1 MRSSMPVCLLSDLL
15 VLYFL
20 SQKHRK
26 VSRHEHFS
34 ARVCN
39 IHACHHG
46 LSSFMNGVRFYIHSS
61 GIDSLHEIDP
71 GALGYVYNLISI
83 GRHPGGN
90 VAEGEEKPSVRVAVQ
105 V

>member
-1 MRSSMPVCLLSDLL
+1 
-15 VLYFL
+15 
-20 SQKHRK
+20 
-26 VSRHEHFS
+26 
-34 ARVCN
+34 
-39 IHACHHG
+39 
-46 LSSFMNGVRFYIHSS
+46 MNGVRFYIHSS